1 MFVAW
6 SITWLLV
13 RTRPFAEM
21 IIPVPSA
28 VSPLYLSDAT
38 ISTRPGLT
46 FFATLSGLSGADR
59 EPLPDALSRGPGTSP
74 GGEAPDETPDARG
87 GGWCPPTR
95 HGAPGPV
102 PPPGPGNGQGARRP
116 PGP

>member
-13 RTRPFAEM
+13 STRPFAEM

-38 ISTRPGLT
+38 ISTRPGST
-46 FFATLSGLSGADR
+46 FFATVSRLRGADL
-59 EPLPDALSRGPGTSP
+59 EPLPDALSCGPGTTP
-74 GGEAPDETPDARG
+74 EEAPEETPDAWAEAPEAWG
-87 GGWCPPTR
+87 AAECPPTR
-95 HGAPGPV
+95 RVAPAPMPAAGA
-102 PPPGPGNGQGARRP
+102 ATIM
-116 PGP
+116 